1 MKIQPRVS
9 GRAEFLNTYY
19 RIMREGLVLTR
30 TDPHRLYNLRCSQL
44 PYCPRSVI
52 LDYLER
58 GKYRPLDLMMAY
70 YTSVGTAVH
79 TVMQT
84 YLSQS
89 GQFLADYS
97 CKHCKIDYPLSHVH
111 ECTECGRHTHYE
123 EVTIDVGTKN
133 GRLGIQGHIDGIF
146 KDSKGNYWIVDFKTT
161 SVAGAPAKERTPG
174 DGYTRQVK
182 AYAVLLRK
190 QYKITQAQAAQLF
203 GGGPVAFSKYENDDV
218 AQSEAMDTLLRLVR
232 RSPEAFWAL
241 VEEKGLQA
249 DFTQQ
254 RKPVLLGASGRVKSG
269 SLTLVQGATTQPD
282 SHYNPREFRQF
293 SRGEVS
299 CQK

>member
-1 MKIQPRVS
+1 MSAQELCPICGEGHVTASVQMVEYEYK
-9 GRAEFLNTYY
+9 GHRAELPSHYKQCDTCTSDFAGMAESKQNK
-19 RIMREGLVLTR
+19 RIVMAFRKQVEGLLTG
-30 TDPHRLYNLRCSQL
+30 DE
-44 PYCPRSVI
+44 I
-52 LDYLER
+52 
-58 GKYRPLDLMMAY
+58 
-70 YTSVGTAVH
+70 TA
-79 TVMQT
+79 
-84 YLSQS
+84 
-89 GQFLADYS
+89 
-97 CKHCKIDYPLSHVH
+97 
-111 ECTECGRHTHYE
+111 
-123 EVTIDVGTKN
+123 
-133 GRLGIQGHIDGIF
+133 
-146 KDSKGNYWIVDFKTT
+146 
-161 SVAGAPAKERTPG
+161 
-174 DGYTRQVK
+174 
-182 AYAVLLRK
+182 LRK
-190 QYKITQAQAAQLF
+190 QYQLTQAQAAKLF

-254 RKPVLLGASGRVKSG
+254 RKPVLLGASGREKSG